1 MRRGSEGPAR
11 ERRRA
16 YRVYLSNYNY
26 LHDSRITNI
35 IATMLKGQDVVV
47 CVRLAMPGDL
57 PATYPALGEALGMS
71 ASETHAAVKRAAHA
85 GLIDAGS
92 RRVRRGALL
101 ELLTHAT
108 KFVFP
113 PVWTTMTRGVPTAH
127 GAPPLSES
135 ILDDAPPPVW
145 PHPRGTVRGLGL
157 RPIYPSVPDAALR
170 DPVFHEWMAL
180 LDAVR
185 SGAARERELAV
196 RLLTERL
203 SR

>member
-1 MRRGSEGPAR
+1 
-11 ERRRA
+11 
-16 YRVYLSNYNY
+16 
-26 LHDSRITNI
+26 
-35 IATMLKGQDVVV
+35 MLKGQDIAV
-47 CVRLAMPGDL
+47 CIRLALPGEA
-57 PATYPALGEALGMS
+57 PSTYPALGAALGIS
-71 ASETHAAVKRAAHA
+71 ASEAHAAVKRSARA
-85 GLIDAGS
+85 GLIDADT

-108 KFVFP
+108 KFFFP
-113 PVWTTMTRGVPTAH
+113 PVWTTLTRGVPTAH
-127 GAPPLSES
+127 GAPPLREV

-145 PHPRGTVRGLGL
+145 PHPRGTVRGIGL
-157 RPIYPSVPDAALR
+157 RPIYPSVPDAALA

-180 LDAVR
+180 LDAIR